1 MTNNVLITGVAGLL
15 GSRLADWI
23 IENHPD
29 YEVVGIDDLSGGYE
43 ENINPKV
50 KFYQTDLVNGDI
62 ETIFKETKPKYVFH
76 FAAYAAE
83 GLSPFIRSYNYDN
96 NLKSTSRIVNEC
108 IKNDVERLVFTSTLA
123 VYGHG
128 DGGFFDEKQQQAPI
142 DPYGVA
148 KYACEMDIQIAGEQ
162 HGLDWCIIRP
172 HNVYG
177 IKQNIW
183 DKYRNVLGIWM
194 YQHLNGEPMTIFG
207 DGEQTRAFSFIDDSL
222 EPLWNAAVREQASKE
237 IINLGGIEETSIN
250 EANRVL
256 CKVIGGDIEVV
267 HLEARHEV
275 KHSIPTYQ
283 KSVDILG
290 FEHKTSMLEGLT
302 KMWEWAQKQPMRD
315 RFVWPSYELE
325 KGIYSFWKK

>member
-1 MTNNVLITGVAGLL
+1 MKRNVVITGVAGLL

-23 IENHPD
+23 IENQP
-29 YEVVGIDDLSGGYE
+29 EFQVIGIDDLSGGFK
-43 ENINPKV
+43 ENVNPAV
-50 KFYQTDLVNGDI
+50 KFYAHDLVTGDI
-62 ETIFKETKPKYVFH
+62 NQIFRDNKIDYVFH

-83 GLSPFIRSYNYDN
+83 GLSPFIRSFNYDN
-96 NLKSTSRIVNEC
+96 NLKATARLINEC
-108 IKNDVERLVFTSTLA
+108 IKHDVKRLIFTSSLA

-128 DGGFFDEKQQQAPI
+128 FGGIFDEKQQQAPI

-194 YQHLNGEPMTIFG
+194 YQHLNGLDMTIFG

-222 EPLWNAAVREQASKE
+222 EPLWNAAIKPEASKE
-237 IINLGGIEETSIN
+237 IINLGGIEEISIKKASN
-250 EANRVL
+250 ILRE
-256 CKVIGGDIEVV
+256 VIGGGNVV
-267 HLEARHEV
+267 HLEPRHEV

-283 KSVDILG
+283 KSIDILG
-290 FEHKTSMLEGLT
+290 FKHKTNLEEGLMR
-302 KMWEWAQKQPMRD
+302 MWDWAQLQPMRK
-315 RFVWPSYELE
+315 RFVWPSYELD
-325 KGIYSFWKK
+325 KGIYSFWK

>member
-1 MTNNVLITGVAGLL
+1 MKKNIVITGVAGLL

-23 IENHPD
+23 IENKP
-29 YEVVGIDDLSGGYE
+29 EFQVIGIDDLSGGFK
-43 ENINPKV
+43 ENVNPAV
-50 KFYQTDLVNGDI
+50 KFYAHDLVTGDI
-62 ETIFKETKPKYVFH
+62 NQIFRDNKIDYVFH

-83 GLSPFIRSYNYDN
+83 GLSPFIRSFNYDN
-96 NLKSTSRIVNEC
+96 NLKATARLINEC
-108 IKNDVERLVFTSTLA
+108 IKHDVKRLIFTSSLA

-128 DGGFFDEKQQQAPI
+128 FGGIFDEKQQQAPI

-194 YQHLNGEPMTIFG
+194 YQHLNGLDMTIFG

-222 EPLWNAAVREQASKE
+222 EPLWNAAIKPEASKE
-237 IINLGGIEETSIN
+237 IINLGGIEEISIKKASN
-250 EANRVL
+250 ILRE
-256 CKVIGGDIEVV
+256 VIGGGNVV
-267 HLEARHEV
+267 HLEPRHEV

-283 KSVDILG
+283 KSIDILG
-290 FEHKTSMLEGLT
+290 FKHKTNLEEGLMR
-302 KMWEWAQKQPMRD
+302 MWDWAQLQPMRK
-315 RFVWPSYELE
+315 RFVWPSYELD
-325 KGIYSFWKK
+325 KGIYSFWK

>member
-1 MTNNVLITGVAGLL
+1 MKKNIVITGVAGLL

-23 IENHPD
+23 IENKP
-29 YEVVGIDDLSGGYE
+29 EFQVIGIDDLSGGFK
-43 ENINPKV
+43 ENVNPAV
-50 KFYQTDLVNGDI
+50 KFYAHDLVTGDI
-62 ETIFKETKPKYVFH
+62 NQIFRDNKIDYVFH

-83 GLSPFIRSYNYDN
+83 GLSPFIRSFNYDN
-96 NLKSTSRIVNEC
+96 NLKATARLINEC
-108 IKNDVERLVFTSTLA
+108 IKHDVKRLIFTSSLA

-128 DGGFFDEKQQQAPI
+128 FGGIFDEKQQQAPI

-194 YQHLNGEPMTIFG
+194 YQHLNGLDMTIFG

-222 EPLWNAAVREQASKE
+222 EPLWNAAIKPEASKE
-237 IINLGGIEETSIN
+237 IINLGGIEEISIKKASN
-250 EANRVL
+250 ILRE
-256 CKVIGGDIEVV
+256 VIGGGNVI
-267 HLEARHEV
+267 HLEPRHEV

-283 KSVDILG
+283 KSIDILG
-290 FEHKTSMLEGLT
+290 FKHKTNLEEGLMR
-302 KMWEWAQKQPMRD
+302 MWDWAQLQPMRN
-315 RFVWPSYELE
+315 RFIWPSYELD

>member
-1 MTNNVLITGVAGLL
+1 MKRNVVITGVAGLL

-23 IENHPD
+23 IENQP
-29 YEVVGIDDLSGGYE
+29 EFQVIGIDDLSGGFK
-43 ENINPKV
+43 ENVNPAV
-50 KFYQTDLVNGDI
+50 KFYAHDLVTGDI
-62 ETIFKETKPKYVFH
+62 NQIFRDNKIDYVFH

-83 GLSPFIRSYNYDN
+83 GLSPFIRSFNYDN
-96 NLKSTSRIVNEC
+96 NLKATARLINEC
-108 IKNDVERLVFTSTLA
+108 IKHDVKRLIFTSSLA

-128 DGGFFDEKQQQAPI
+128 FGGIFDEKQQQAPI

-194 YQHLNGEPMTIFG
+194 YQHLNGLDMTIFG

-222 EPLWNAAVREQASKE
+222 EPLWNAAIKPEASKE
-237 IINLGGIEETSIN
+237 IINLGGIEEISIKKASN
-250 EANRVL
+250 ILRE
-256 CKVIGGDIEVV
+256 VIGGGNVV
-267 HLEARHEV
+267 HLEPRHEV

-283 KSVDILG
+283 KSIDILG
-290 FEHKTSMLEGLT
+290 FKHKTNLEEGLMR
-302 KMWEWAQKQPMRD
+302 MWDWAHLQPMRK
-315 RFVWPSYELE
+315 RFVWPSYELD
-325 KGIYSFWKK
+325 KGIYSFWK